1 MCLVV
6 AKQHL
11 VTHAHTHTYLRMQSD
26 PQADTEITTASSP
39 SF

>member
-1 MCLVV
+1 MCL

-11 VTHAHTHTYLRMQSD
+11 VTHAHTHIYLRMQSD
-26 PQADTEITTASSP
+26 PQADTEIATASSP